1 MRNGHP
7 GFGTEPFTP
16 TMSATFLCPARL
28 SLCIRLGRSE
38 RPCAPSGI
46 EKASVFRCPIEHFSQ
61 RIARTPVS
69 MFQPTF
75 FSATSR
81 AERSS
86 RRCCEMEKDA
96 VSSFTEQSES
106 DIRSMNL
113 PACGIGNRF
122 ENETSDCPHKDR
134 LMEYRTCLWNKELY
148 VKHGDLQRP
157 MRREALGG
165 PSSAA
170 RLRLPQKKRRRKGSR
185 RHRVTYHSRDASSE
199 WKTLFGPKL
208 RAKSSIC
215 SPPPTGAF
223 QNLHVDCSRPS
234 VPPWHLADLQP
245 LHRTVPA
252 APGPSCSRLL

>member
-1 MRNGHP
+1 MR
-7 GFGTEPFTP
+7 
-16 TMSATFLCPARL
+16 A
-28 SLCIRLGRSE
+28 
-38 RPCAPSGI
+38 CAPNGI

-61 RIARTPVS
+61 RIARKPVS

-170 RLRLPQKKRRRKGSR
+170 RLRLPQTKKGAG
-185 RHRVTYHSRDASSE
+185 RVAGAIECPTTREMRQASGQNFV
-199 WKTLFGPKL
+199 WPK
-208 RAKSSIC
+208 AKS
-215 SPPPTGAF
+215 
-223 QNLHVDCSRPS
+223 
-234 VPPWHLADLQP
+234 
-245 LHRTVPA
+245 
-252 APGPSCSRLL
+252 

>member
-7 GFGTEPFTP
+7 GFGTEPLTA

-28 SLCIRLGRSE
+28 PLCIRLGRSE

-61 RIARTPVS
+61 RIARKPVS

-113 PACGIGNRF
+113 PACAIGNRF

-170 RLRLPQKKRRRKGSR
+170 RLRLPQTKKGAG
-185 RHRVTYHSRDASSE
+185 RVA
-199 WKTLFGPKL
+199 
-208 RAKSSIC
+208 
-215 SPPPTGAF
+215 GAIE
-223 QNLHVDCSRPS
+223 
-234 VPPWHLADLQP
+234 
-245 LHRTVPA
+245 
-252 APGPSCSRLL
+252 